1 MLCTTSS
8 IDYPHKFHEYFPFEL
23 IFDHIGFLVDEPEDI
38 GWKHGD
44 EILSIPEQLL
54 VVFPIEFLFIQGQR
68 PRYIVFHNLPV
79 MIEEKGH
86 EVLHLHLQ
94 VDQFIAVESCPGQH
108 GLVVVD
114 PPQEDH
120 QVTVLLLLLDLLEVG
135 EYFILDVSLVLALV
149 QLHYREFF
157 GEAQLHIV
165 VHVDQIFCG
174 EFGVLD
180 NIDQILCV
188 G

>member
-23 IFDHIGFLVDEPEDI
+23 IFDHICFLVDEPEDI
-38 GWKHGD
+38 GRKHGD
-44 EILSIPEQLL
+44 QILSIPEQLL